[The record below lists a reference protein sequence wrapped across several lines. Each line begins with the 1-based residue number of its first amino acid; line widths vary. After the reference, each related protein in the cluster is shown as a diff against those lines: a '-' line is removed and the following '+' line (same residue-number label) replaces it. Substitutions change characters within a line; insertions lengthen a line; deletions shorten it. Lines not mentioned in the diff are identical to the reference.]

1 MPTSSSTPATGPWAG
16 PWPALLD
23 DERKLVYSRLGQ
35 RLRVA
40 GTAEFAGYDT
50 AVTESRTRFIL
61 DSALELFPGCGDTAK
76 AEFWAGLRPMT
87 PDNVPV
93 IGRTRY
99 ANLIFDTGHGTLGW
113 TMACGSGRIVA
124 DLVGGRTPEID
135 LDGLGVDRFG

>member
-1 MPTSSSTPATGPWAG
+1 MTIPIERPEGAPEVG
-16 PWPALLD
+16 LLD

-50 AVTESRTRFIL
+50 AVTESRVRSIL
-61 DSALELFPGCGDTAK
+61 NSALELFPDCGDAAK

-99 ANLIFDTGHGTLGW
+99 ASLILNTGHGTLGW

-124 DLVGGRTPEID
+124 DLVSGRTPEID
-135 LDGLGVDRFG
+135 LDGLGVERFG